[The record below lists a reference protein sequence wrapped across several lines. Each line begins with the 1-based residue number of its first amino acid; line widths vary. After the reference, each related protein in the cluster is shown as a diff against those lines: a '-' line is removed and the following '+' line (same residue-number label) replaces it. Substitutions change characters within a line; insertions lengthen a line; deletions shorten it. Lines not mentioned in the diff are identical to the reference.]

1 MENIYSKIFKNIILI
16 QSTFVVFMRFCRFF
30 ILIHYLINPCL
41 IQLSIVSEKIA
52 YMFLKKSKSYF
63 KTKFDTY
70 FLIFLEKRVP
80 SVN

>member
-16 QSTFVVFMRFCRFF
+16 QTTFLVFMRFCRFL
-30 ILIHYLINPCL
+30 ISIHYLINPCL

-52 YMFLKKSKSYF
+52 YMFQRKSKSYF
-63 KTKFDTY
+63 KKKFYTY